1 MSVTTLHSSKEQL
14 FRRICKSFH
23 GNYNFL
29 EVQGQFVQKR
39 RVCALDVALDLI
51 DQDIVH
57 ANTEKRDKKKQK
69 KKTSTD
75 DVYIKVIFH
84 R

>member
-23 GNYNFL
+23 GNCNFL

-51 DQDIVH
+51 DQD
-57 ANTEKRDKKKQK
+57 NSPRKYKRTKKI
-69 KKTSTD
+69 STD
-75 DVYIKVIFH
+75 DVCIKVIFH

>member
-23 GNYNFL
+23 GNCNFL

-69 KKTSTD
+69 KDINGRCLHKS
-75 DVYIKVIFH
+75 YLS
-84 R
+84 

>member
-14 FRRICKSFH
+14 FLRICKSFH

-39 RVCALDVALDLI
+39 RVCALNVALDLI

-57 ANTEKRDKKKQK
+57 ANTKEQKRHQR
-69 KKTSTD
+69 TMFT
-75 DVYIKVIFH
+75 
-84 R
+84 

>member
-39 RVCALDVALDLI
+39 RVCALDVALGLI

-57 ANTEKRDKKKQK
+57 ANTEKRDKKKTNK
-69 KKTSTD
+69 KDINGRCLHKS
-75 DVYIKVIFH
+75 YLS
-84 R
+84 

>member
-39 RVCALDVALDLI
+39 RVCALNVALDLI

-57 ANTEKRDKKKQK
+57 ANTKEQK
-69 KKTSTD
+69 
-75 DVYIKVIFH
+75 
-84 R
+84 

>member
-1 MSVTTLHSSKEQL
+1 MSVTTLHNSKEQL

-23 GNYNFL
+23 GNCNFL

-51 DQDIVH
+51 DQD
-57 ANTEKRDKKKQK
+57 NSPRKYKRT

>member
-57 ANTEKRDKKKQK
+57 ANTEKRDKKKNQK
-69 KKTSTD
+69 KDINGRCLHKS
-75 DVYIKVIFH
+75 YLS
-84 R
+84 